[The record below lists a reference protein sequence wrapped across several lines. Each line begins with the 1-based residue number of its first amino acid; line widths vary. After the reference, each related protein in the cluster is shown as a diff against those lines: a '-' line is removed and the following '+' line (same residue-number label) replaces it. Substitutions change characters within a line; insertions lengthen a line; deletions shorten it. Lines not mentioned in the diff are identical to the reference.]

1 MAFKQIGY
9 KNIPFDH
16 VEADENRASRICPAT
31 QIEFTPKRNNQ
42 IYSSRAVQIKHNNL
56 QAKLRNSELKKL
68 NDAVKLNAKKLEK
81 LYNYMVEQNWN
92 CISVEYMEYEK
103 FDRAIFSSVNKDQLN
118 ENLVSWCLNYGFS
131 PVDITLKFYFLYK
144 KQ

>member
-16 VEADENRASRICPAT
+16 VEADENRASIICPAT